1 MKKTVTANTKKYSV
15 EVYFQ
20 LGEVACPYTLKLT
33 DEQVRRFWKE
43 AADEIIPVDVDVCEV
58 IQTEEDWAGSCRIVW
73 ILLRMLRWQKSWGSQ
88 NLRCAVRRMFCNTS
102 TRTSP
107 KEGYLRSTGMAF
119 VLWDRNLRR
128 VHSGKTYKRVTF
140 CLIISK

>member
-1 MKKTVTANTKKYSV
+1 MKKTTTANTKKYSV

-58 IQTEEDWAGSCRIVW
+58 IQTEEDWAYVADAASEHLFNFICDNKK
-73 ILLRMLRWQKSWGSQ
+73 LDALMSKS
-88 NLRCAVRRMFCNTS
+88 
-102 TRTSP
+102 
-107 KEGYLRSTGMAF
+107 
-119 VLWDRNLRR
+119 
-128 VHSGKTYKRVTF
+128 YK
-140 CLIISK
+140 

>member
-1 MKKTVTANTKKYSV
+1 MKKTTTANTKKYSV

-58 IQTEEDWAGSCRIVW
+58 IQTEEDWAYVADAASEHLFNFICDNKKLDALMNQSC
-73 ILLRMLRWQKSWGSQ
+73 K
-88 NLRCAVRRMFCNTS
+88 
-102 TRTSP
+102 
-107 KEGYLRSTGMAF
+107 
-119 VLWDRNLRR
+119 
-128 VHSGKTYKRVTF
+128 
-140 CLIISK
+140 